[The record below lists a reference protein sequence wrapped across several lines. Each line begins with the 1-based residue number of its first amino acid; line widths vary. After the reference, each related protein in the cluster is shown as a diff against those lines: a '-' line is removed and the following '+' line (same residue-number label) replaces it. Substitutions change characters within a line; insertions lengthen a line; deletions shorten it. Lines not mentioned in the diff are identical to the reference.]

1 MDDYEPIVEEDLS
14 TLYPSGAD
22 VYLENIKYIVLG
34 NGQATSASKIL
45 SLCLAIRLQDRQ
57 LDQDKKVFVD
67 MYETSRD

>member
-45 SLCLAIRLQDRQ
+45 SLRLAIPLQDRPAWIKLKQ
-57 LDQDKKVFVD
+57 LDTFRQV
-67 MYETSRD
+67 